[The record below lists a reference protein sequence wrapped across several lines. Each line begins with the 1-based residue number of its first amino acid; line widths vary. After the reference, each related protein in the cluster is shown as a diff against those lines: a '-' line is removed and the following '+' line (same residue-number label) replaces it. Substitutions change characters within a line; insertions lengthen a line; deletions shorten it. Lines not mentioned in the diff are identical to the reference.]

1 MLVLYNFTYLSD
13 VTIYFYVASCIA
25 RIAMTLYGLG
35 EQWYSESV
43 FFFET
48 ADSVFTE
55 CSSLPEYK
63 AEETQ
68 VSFLKF

>member
-1 MLVLYNFTYLSD
+1 MLNF
-13 VTIYFYVASCIA
+13 FVASCIA

-35 EQWYSESV
+35 ELWYSESV

-48 ADSVFTE
+48 ADGVFTK

-63 AEETQ
+63 TEETQ